1 MERKY
6 ELKLKESQDYF
17 EKTLH
22 QKVIEIE
29 ENVCNYYEKIREE
42 GLLIE
47 KKAQI
52 YEENYI
58 SQAEFEETMAEKDS
72 FISVLGRKMKEFE
85 TSAEA
90 LSQKNGA
97 LLAKLKDY

>member
-42 GLLIE
+42 GL
-47 KKAQI
+47 
-52 YEENYI
+52 
-58 SQAEFEETMAEKDS
+58 
-72 FISVLGRKMKEFE
+72 
-85 TSAEA
+85 
-90 LSQKNGA
+90 
-97 LLAKLKDY
+97 